1 VIPPLAEAF
10 RAVPLTALEWLLV
23 AVVAVAPAIV
33 AEAVRAKGRGP
44 WVA

>member
-1 VIPPLAEAF
+1 
-10 RAVPLTALEWLLV
+10 V

-33 AEAVRAKGRGP
+33 AEAIRQRGRGP